1 MNFVADFYCSS
12 TTVADGFEPPEKFKA
27 ARFLSEVLHSAG
39 MVPKRASICCVTEFP
54 VPPKT
59 ASGFLP
65 AFLSAALIRASIG
78 QGQRGVVV
86 STPSTYRLQTRA
98 PSLPEPFQMLGTEL
112 TMVPNALLRFV
123 QPGPIKDSTPPIC
136 VVFRNVQSVHVS

>member
-1 MNFVADFYCSS
+1 
-12 TTVADGFEPPEKFKA
+12 
-27 ARFLSEVLHSAG
+27 

-54 VPPKT
+54 VPPKIT
-59 ASGFLP
+59 SGFLP

-98 PSLPEPFQMLGTEL
+98 PSLPEPFQILGTEP
-112 TMVPNALLRFV
+112 TVAPNALLLSV
-123 QPGPIKDSTPPIC
+123 QPGPIEDATPPIC
-136 VVFRNVQSVHVS
+136 VVFRIVQSVHVS